1 MAGIKLIRITTV
13 YQSIFSLISGQC
25 KYMGTNGFDVIAV
38 SAGNKSQSEEVEKKE
53 HVKHHSIPFTRSITP
68 FQDLWCLL
76 KLIILFYHEKPA
88 IVHTHTPKAGLLGM
102 IAASIMSVPVRIHT
116 LAGLPLMVETGFKR
130 KFLMWIEK
138 ITYSCSTEVWPNSLS
153 GKDFIINHHLV
164 ETNKVYVI
172 GKGSS
177 NGINL
182 SKFSKKNLD
191 PEKLNL
197 IKNNI
202 NFQTKSFYL
211 IAIGRM
217 VKDKG
222 INELIQT
229 FSNLQH
235 LHSDLKL
242 ILIGHLEQK
251 LDPLH
256 KETLHQI
263 HHNES
268 ITYIPWSDDVE
279 YYLSF
284 SNLLIH
290 ASHREGFPNVLLQA
304 GAMQCP
310 ILCSDIPGNTDIL
323 PNTSFGLHFTTGNV
337 VAMQQNITFAIEN
350 KNELIFRAQ
359 NLHQRIIINFEQKQ
373 IHLLIK
379 KKYVQLL
386 TDKKNY

>member
-13 YQSIFSLISGQC
+13 YQSVFSLISGQC
-25 KYMGTNGFDVIAV
+25 KYMATNGFEVIAV

-76 KLIILFYHEKPA
+76 KLMILFYHEKPA

-138 ITYSCSTEVWPNSLS
+138 ITYSFSTEVWPNSLS

-164 ETNKVYVI
+164 EPNKVYVI
-172 GKGSS
+172 GNGSS

-182 SKFSKKNLD
+182 SKFSKQNLD
-191 PEKLNL
+191 PEKLDL

-202 NFQTKSFYL
+202 NFQTISFYL

-222 INELIQT
+222 INELIQA

-235 LHSDLKL
+235 FHADLKL
-242 ILIGHLEQK
+242 ILIGPLEEK

-256 KETLHQI
+256 KETLYQI
-263 HHNES
+263 HHNKS

-284 SNLLIH
+284 SNLLVH

-337 VAMQQNITFAIEN
+337 VAMQQNITFAMEN
-350 KNELIFRAQ
+350 KDELISRAQ
-359 NLHQRIIINFEQKQ
+359 NLHQRIISNFEQKQ

-379 KKYVQLL
+379 EKYVQLL
-386 TDKKNY
+386 TGKKNY

>member
-242 ILIGHLEQK
+242 ILIGPLEQK
-251 LDPLH
+251 LDPSH

-284 SNLLIH
+284 SNLLVH

>member
-116 LAGLPLMVETGFKR
+116 MAGLPLMVETGFKR

-242 ILIGHLEQK
+242 ILIGPLEQK

-284 SNLLIH
+284 SNLLVH